1 MSKPYTTS
9 AFLTELLETRSPSGY
24 ETEAQAVFDR
34 HVKPAADSYAQDAM
48 GNRLATLNPSGDPTL
63 MLAGHI
69 DELGLIITYINDKGF
84 IYFDTI
90 GGQDRTM
97 ISGRRVI
104 IQTARGKVKG
114 ITGKRAIHLMDEA
127 DRKKVPEIHELWID
141 IGARSKKEALERVG
155 IGDVAT
161 FDHGFE
167 LIHGSLGA
175 ARAFD
180 DKVGAYIVGETLIR
194 LARSR
199 RRLAAKV
206 VSVATTQEEI
216 GVRGATTA
224 VYAVNPHIAIAVDV
238 GHATDHPD
246 CDQRKYGETKLGGGP
261 MLCRGAN
268 INPKVYERLVAAA
281 KKLGIPYQVE
291 ADPRPTGTDARAIQ
305 VGRAGVA
312 TGLVSVPLRYM
323 HTPSEMVDLE
333 DVEHCVQLLVEFSLG
348 LEKGDYAHW

>member
-1 MSKPYTTS
+1 
-9 AFLTELLETRSPSGY
+9 
-24 ETEAQAVFDR
+24 
-34 HVKPAADSYAQDAM
+34 
-48 GNRLATLNPSGDPTL
+48 
-63 MLAGHI
+63 
-69 DELGLIITYINDKGF
+69 
-84 IYFDTI
+84 
-90 GGQDRTM
+90 
-97 ISGRRVI
+97 VI
-104 IQTARGKVKG
+104 IQTPRGPVKG

-127 DRKKVPEIHELWID
+127 DRKKVPEVHELWID

-161 FDHGFE
+161 NDHGFE
-167 LIHGSLGA
+167 LIHGSIGA

-194 LARSR
+194 LAKSR
-199 RRLAAKV
+199 RKLAAKV

-246 CDQRKYGETKLGGGP
+246 CDQRKYGETRLGGGP

-268 INPKVYERLVAAA
+268 INPKVYERLIAAA

-312 TGLVSVPLRYM
+312 TGLISVPLRYM

-333 DVEHCVQLLVEFSLG
+333 DVEHCVQLLVEFALG